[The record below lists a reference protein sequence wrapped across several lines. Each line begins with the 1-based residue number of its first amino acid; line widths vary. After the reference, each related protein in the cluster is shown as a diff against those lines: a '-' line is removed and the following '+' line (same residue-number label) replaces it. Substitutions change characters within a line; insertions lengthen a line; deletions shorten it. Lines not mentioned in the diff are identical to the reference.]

1 MQIFSEITRELVE
14 MSPFCFANLLW
25 WHEQSIVSIIK
36 EHFWYIISH
45 TLLRFEIQFNEE
57 SEIQESRL
65 IAQYISCLPSR
76 SQPHAIAATVFAVPF
91 SILPSHTTAPQA
103 TMVHPV
109 QFSSQKEADDHYAAA
124 VAATP
129 KRKQKV
135 RSHGTKL
142 TSTLLVDTHVG
153 LNLLVVC

>member
-1 MQIFSEITRELVE
+1 MILVGLDEIYSSLHLV
-14 MSPFCFANLLW
+14 
-25 WHEQSIVSIIK
+25 I
-36 EHFWYIISH
+36 
-45 TLLRFEIQFNEE
+45 
-57 SEIQESRL
+57 
-65 IAQYISCLPSR
+65 
-76 SQPHAIAATVFAVPF
+76 AIAATALAVPF

-103 TMVHPV
+103 TMVDLV
-109 QFSSQKEADDHYAAA
+109 KFSSQKEADNHHAAA

-135 RSHGTKL
+135 GSSHVTKL